1 MQAMPKYRVF
11 CVAPVINA
19 APFDTSLIAGTLL
32 VEGGEIDHTNLSRSI
47 VFCREVLIVDL
58 AVAWMMLQQRFS

>member
-32 VEGGEIDHTNLSRSI
+32 VEGGEIDHTKLSRSMYFAERI
-47 VFCREVLIVDL
+47 
-58 AVAWMMLQQRFS
+58 

>member
-32 VEGGEIDHTNLSRSI
+32 VEGGEIDHTKLSRSI
-47 VFCREVLIVDL
+47 VFCREVMIVDL
-58 AVAWMMLQQRFS
+58 AVVWMLQQRLS